1 MSEEVIFSLFMT
13 LFCVFM
19 LGCGAIDLAAVARK
33 NSVIKPVEF
42 YPPKGF
48 SPLDVALVYSARGA
62 KLHTMLNPLLL
73 YWASKGYV
81 KIEDDGRGLKVTK
94 LKWLPTFE
102 ESGSTNQKTYD
113 CELTLFR
120 EMFVGHDTFYTLA
133 AGKSI
138 NNSYEEALDECK
150 KMSRSVIGKK
160 GKRISLAMKACCV
173 LLIIIFGAVIS
184 LYLKQPIAFVLL
196 FPVIGTFLIKFMPAP
211 AVIRVPFMAVW
222 GGVPLV
228 AVLFMFPMPLTFKI
242 ALGTAMIMLVV
253 TVGFLAE
260 KADFRSKEDLK
271 AYGKVCS
278 FKRFLIV
285 ADKKRL
291 EMLVEENPDYFYD
304 VLPFFYVFGIS
315 KKMKGKFDRI
325 IPDGSLRAL
334 GAIRDIYID

>member
-1 MSEEVIFSLFMT
+1 MVVFGLFM
-13 LFCVFM
+13 LAC
-19 LGCGAIDLAAVARK
+19 LAIDLVAWSRK
-33 NSVIKPVEF
+33 NRLIKPVEF
-42 YPPKGF
+42 YPPEGV
-48 SPLDVALVYSARGA
+48 SPLDAALVYSARGA
-62 KLHTMLNPLLL
+62 KLGSMFNPLLL
-73 YWASKGYV
+73 HWAAHGFV

-94 LKWLPTFE
+94 LKWLPPFG
-102 ESGSTNQKTYD
+102 ESGRANQKTYD

-120 EMFVGHDTFYTLA
+120 EMFKDGDTFYTLA

-138 NNSYEEALDECK
+138 NNSYEEALGECK
-150 KMSRSVIGKK
+150 TMSRSVIGKR
-160 GKRISLAMKACCV
+160 GKRISLAMKFCAV
-173 LLIIIFGAVIS
+173 LLVIIFGAVIS
-184 LYLKQPIAFVLL
+184 LHLKQPIAFILL

-228 AVLFMFPMPLTFKI
+228 AVLFLFPMPLTFKI
-242 ALGTAMIMLVV
+242 ALGTAMFTLVV
-253 TVGFLAE
+253 TVGFFAE

-271 AYGKVCS
+271 VYGKVCS

-304 VLPFFYVFGIS
+304 VLPYFYVFGIS
-315 KKMKGKFDRI
+315 KKMKSKFDRI